1 MQNRR
6 DERVE
11 EIETV
16 VAIEV
21 WVDGEPAGPDTIG
34 DEAAAAPD
42 HRGADGPVV
51 LTGEEAELLGRVLTS
66 YLGDLRMEIADT
78 DNPAMR
84 RDLHREEDSI
94 RALLTRLPVP

>member
-6 DERVE
+6 DERIE
-11 EIETV
+11 EIQAV

-21 WVDGEPAGPDTIG
+21 WVDGEPAGPDG
-34 DEAAAAPD
+34 SGEEGAAPD
-42 HRGADGPVV
+42 HRDRNGPVV
-51 LTGEEAELLGRVLTS
+51 LTGEEAELLGRILTS